1 MNAKISQHM
10 ILLGLCALI
19 FYAVMLVSGKLP
31 LEVMPQFLVSAII
44 FMSSGHFMR
53 KAARAAA
60 RDEDEDETKVTTKR
74 IELDWPWLTAL
85 LNWSAAFLIL
95 GVMAIIL
102 MKPMGLSFQEA
113 LHQTK
118 SQEHQVLHT
127 IP

>member
-1 MNAKISQHM
+1 MNGKISQHM

-31 LEVMPQFLVSAII
+31 LEVMPQFVVSAII
-44 FMSSGHFMR
+44 FMSSGYFMR
-53 KAARAAA
+53 KATRTSA
-60 RDEDEDETKVTTKR
+60 RDEDEEETKATTKR
-74 IELDWPWLTAL
+74 LDLDWPWLTAL

-102 MKPMGLSFQEA
+102 MKPVGLSFQEA
-113 LHQTK
+113 LHQAK
-118 SQEHQVLHT
+118 NQEQQVLHT